1 MKKIIILLILVFIPA
16 CAGVPPDGGS
26 SATSA
31 SASFKDL
38 IESPDQYIGTT
49 VKLGGYILETKN
61 LTEKTTIDVLQTPLT
76 GFRKQPKTKGYSEGR
91 FTVSNDGFLDPA
103 EYSKDRPVTVTGTFM
118 GCKGGK
124 GENCMIKG
132 SQIRL
137 WPEVDPRR
145 TEQRDPRL
153 KDPFYDPD
161 YFKKGAGG
169 FP

>member
-1 MKKIIILLILVFIPA
+1 MKKFTILLILMFMAA
-16 CAGVPPDGGS
+16 CASVPTGEKGASTSSVPFKTLIGNPD
-26 SATSA
+26 
-31 SASFKDL
+31 
-38 IESPDQYIGTT
+38 PYIGTT

-124 GENCMIKG
+124 GENCMIEG